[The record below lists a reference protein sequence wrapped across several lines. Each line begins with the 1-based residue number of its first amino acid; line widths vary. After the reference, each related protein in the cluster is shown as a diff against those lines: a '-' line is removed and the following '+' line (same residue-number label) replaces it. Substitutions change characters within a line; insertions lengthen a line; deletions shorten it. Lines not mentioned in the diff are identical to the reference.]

1 MVNDGLISLPRAGTA
16 LPRFDEPSR
25 SLLEL
30 NMSGK
35 RERALEVLKQMSPPA
50 DANAAPPPQLGFA
63 REMSDILMTNCME
76 GLWARDG
83 LDLRTRSL
91 INVAILITQRDHGP
105 LSFHA
110 PAAIRNGAT
119 VAELEEVIYHTA
131 GYSGFPAA
139 VTARE
144 VITEALTKAGMIG

>member
-1 MVNDGLISLPRAGTA
+1 
-16 LPRFDEPSR
+16 
-25 SLLEL
+25 
-30 NMSGK
+30 MSGT
-35 RERALEVLKQMSPPA
+35 RERALEIIKQMSPPPGA
-50 DANAAPPPQLGFA
+50 DSFTVSKSGFA
-63 REMSDILMTNCME
+63 REMSDILMANCME

-91 INVAILITQRDHGP
+91 INVALLISQRDHGP
-105 LSFHA
+105 LAFHA

-144 VITEALTKAGMIG
+144 VIAEALTKAGMTD

>member
-1 MVNDGLISLPRAGTA
+1 
-16 LPRFDEPSR
+16 
-25 SLLEL
+25 
-30 NMSGK
+30 MSQT
-35 RERALEVLKQMSPPA
+35 RERALEIIKQMSPPPGEESFTVSKTPF
-50 DANAAPPPQLGFA
+50 AP
-63 REMSDILMTNCME
+63 EMSNILMANCME

-91 INVAILITQRDHGP
+91 INVALLISQRDHGP
-105 LSFHA
+105 LVFHA

-119 VAELEEVIYHTA
+119 VAELEEVVYHTA

-144 VITEALTKAGMIG
+144 VIAEALAKAGMID